1 MKSGNA
7 YRKFW
12 LKALPL
18 LLFFAAFFIYSN
30 IKAQITEHETK
41 TAILTDKE
49 LLPVLVHD
57 IAQAK
62 ESIYIAIYMFKTA
75 DKNATD
81 TEMIKTALI
90 SAAKRGVKIYAVFD
104 DTADKK
110 DFVSKANRDTG
121 EELKKAGI
129 KVVYDDKKVRLHA
142 KITVID
148 NKITFIGSHNYT
160 VSALNYNREITARIV
175 SDGAA
180 KETIEFI
187 NSIK

>member
-1 MKSGNA
+1 MKSGTG

-12 LKALPL
+12 LKALPVII
-18 LLFFAAFFIYSN
+18 FALSFLVYSN

-41 TAILTDKE
+41 TAVLTDKE

-62 ESIYIAIYMFKTA
+62 ESIYIAIYMFKTD
-75 DKNATD
+75 DKRKTD
-81 TEMIKTALI
+81 TDMIKDALF
-90 SAAKRGVKIYAVFD
+90 SAAKRGVKIYAVMD
-104 DTADKK
+104 DTDDKK

-148 NKITFIGSHNYT
+148 DKITFIGSHNYT
-160 VSALNYNREITARIV
+160 VSALNYNREITARIA

-180 KETIEFI
+180 AETIDFI
-187 NSIK
+187 KSIK